1 MISTKK
7 KNKILVG
14 GGGLISGIATAIKSR
29 RPEVKIVAAEPA
41 AVDDCKQSFEA
52 KKLLVTDKNYTICDG
67 VRTNIGKKATW
78 YDYFLVPQQGN
89 FTQ

>member
-1 MISTKK
+1 MF
-7 KNKILVG
+7 LVG

-67 VRTNIGKKATW
+67 VRTNIGRLKTCSKSFG
-78 YDYFLVPQQGN
+78 YYLVPQKGN
-89 FTQ
+89 STGF